1 MSGRLVNT
9 TFVLSVNKTSPP
21 AGQAGTGAAYRG
33 MSANQKTLAPV
44 GQADRGPTEAAKAQQ
59 SAVLR
64 QIAPDRLVRSEPM
77 FCN

>member
-44 GQADRGPTEAAKAQQ
+44 GQADPGPTETATLKQ
-59 SAVLR
+59 SAFLR
-64 QIAPDRLVRSEPM
+64 PTAPDRLARSEPM
-77 FCN
+77 FFN